1 MPHSVAIIAP
11 MTDLEEQ
18 YHLDLVLKHKF
29 SGRELTLATL
39 QELVQTGFN
48 TNTLQPGHHRE
59 ESIPAAGFYLSGLL
73 RANGYDTHLSDKYDD
88 NTLDQIA
95 QNDPIAVCLSTT
107 MVLSTNSLRRLI
119 RQIRKHLPKTCII
132 VGGVFVWKSYQ
143 AYRLSKDYEGHTD
156 LLFQPDSLDID
167 ADAYVVAPHGRDSL
181 LEVLDKISS
190 PGPLEPEDIPN
201 LAFPTATGFSF
212 TKRVSEHID
221 YNKDI
226 TRWDLLDQLP
236 GQIPVRTSV
245 GCPFRCRYCDFY
257 QLYPNIFLRS
267 KESLVYELKLINAK
281 LAGRPAIIHATD
293 DNVFINTKHV
303 NDVTSAI
310 IESGIQRWIGF
321 MRASSINES
330 NIEQIKKSGLL
341 MSIIGVESGDQG
353 QLERMNKAQKLPR
366 VKRGIEL
373 LDRRGITVMMTF
385 IVGYPGETTETIYN
399 TANFINSL
407 DIGLA
412 SSSYQLYP
420 LVISPFSDLAT
431 KKYRDQ
437 WGIQGVLDQWSHYT
451 MDSGQARQAGYDLF
465 RQVTNVPY
473 HYSQERTFYNR
484 EVFTDEQRSNLF
496 RLRHRLTS
504 GYIDN
509 HSESD
514 IHSVLVEISRNLNRG
529 SADTGIS
536 IPEGIVLSG

>member
-1 MPHSVAIIAP
+1 

-18 YHLDLVLKHKF
+18 YHLDLVLKHKA

-59 ESIPAAGFYLSGLL
+59 ESIPAAGFYLSGIL
-73 RANGYDTHLSDKYDD
+73 RANGYDTFLSDKYDY
-88 NTLDQIA
+88 NTLELIA

-107 MVLSTNSLRRLI
+107 MVLSTNSLRRLVQ
-119 RQIRKHLPKTCII
+119 QIRKHLPKTCII

-143 AYRLSKDYEGHTD
+143 AFQASEGNLEHTD
-156 LLFQPDSLDID
+156 LLFHPDSLDID
-167 ADAYVVAPHGRDSL
+167 ADVYVAAPHGRVSL
-181 LEVLDKISS
+181 LEVLLKIDSS
-190 PGPLEPEDIPN
+190 APQELDDIPN
-201 LAFPTATGFSF
+201 LALRSGTGFCF
-212 TKRVSEHID
+212 TKRQTEHVD
-221 YNKDI
+221 YNEDI

-267 KESLVYELKLINAK
+267 KESLVYELMLINAK

-293 DNVFINTKHV
+293 DNVFINTKHINV
-303 NDVTSAI
+303 VTSAI

-330 NIEQIKKSGLL
+330 NIKQIRNSGLL
-341 MSIIGVESGDQG
+341 MSIIGVESGDPG
-353 QLERMNKAQKLPR
+353 QLERMNKAQKLPG

-373 LDRRGITVMMTF
+373 LDKHGITVMMTF
-385 IVGYPGETTETIYN
+385 IVGYPGETTETISN
-399 TANFINSL
+399 TASFINSL

-437 WGIQGVLDQWSHYT
+437 WKIQGDMDQWSHYT
-451 MDSGQARQAGYDLF
+451 MDSNQARQAGYDLF

-484 EVFTDEQRSNLF
+484 EAFTDEQRQKLF
-496 RLRHRLTS
+496 LLRHLLTQKYLEHAS
-504 GYIDN
+504 D
-509 HSESD
+509 SE
-514 IHSVLVEISRNLNRG
+514 INSVLKEIIHVIHPANEGMEISV
-529 SADTGIS
+529 
-536 IPEGIVLSG
+536 PERIVLSG